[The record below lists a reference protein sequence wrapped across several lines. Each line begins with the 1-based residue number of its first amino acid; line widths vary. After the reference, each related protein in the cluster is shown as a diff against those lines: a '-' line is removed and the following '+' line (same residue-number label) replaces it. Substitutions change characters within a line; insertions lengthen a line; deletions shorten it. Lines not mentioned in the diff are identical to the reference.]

1 MTVVTWQT
9 GCSSC
14 HLRDFGLCQ
23 AVQGPHEIACLQSV
37 RQPARF
43 YPCGKTVFSQGSRDI
58 PLYNV
63 LSGWLFSYQLLP
75 DGRRQ
80 ILQFLLPGDVAGLDC
95 DEDLGVTH
103 GLETLSET
111 VLCAIPREGFRRL
124 SDCCPAVAEQSQRC
138 LARDMTLLFEHVAT
152 LGRRTA
158 RERIA
163 YLLLELTVRSGR
175 STRLTNGMSLR
186 MPLTQPI
193 LADALGLTAIHVNRV
208 LRELREEGI
217 MAFTHKC
224 LTILDTERLTRLAGS
239 PEGMM
244 NLWTGQ
250 SRAVGI
256 SRTPSQADVRL
267 RKP

>member
-1 MTVVTWQT
+1 MTVVTWQA

-23 AVQGPHEIACLQSV
+23 AVQGPQEIACLQTV

-43 YPCGKTVFSQGSRDI
+43 YPSGRTVFLQGSRGI

-80 ILQFLLPGDVAGLDC
+80 ILQFLLPGDMGGLEY
-95 DEDLGVTH
+95 EDSMGMTH
-103 GLETLSET
+103 GLETLSES
-111 VLCAIPREGFRRL
+111 VLCTIPRAGFRHL
-124 SDCCPAVAEQSQRC
+124 IDCCPAVAEHARKIM
-138 LARDMTLLFEHVAT
+138 ARDMILLFEHMAT

-158 RERIA
+158 RERVA
-163 YLLLELTVRSGR
+163 CLLLELVVRSGR
-175 STRLTNGMSLR
+175 STCLTNGMRLR

-208 LRELREEGI
+208 LRELREQRVMEL
-217 MAFTHKC
+217 AHKQ
-224 LTILDTERLTRLAGS
+224 LTILDTEKLTRLAGS
-239 PEGMM
+239 SEGLLD
-244 NLWTGQ
+244 LWSGQ
-250 SRAVGI
+250 THPRQL
-256 SRTPSQADVRL
+256 PRL
-267 RKP
+267 QEQVNAAARNS

>member
-14 HLRDFGLCQ
+14 HLRDFGVCQ
-23 AVQGPHEIACLQSV
+23 AVQSPQDIACLQSV

-43 YPCGKTVFSQGSRDI
+43 FPSGKTVFSQGSHNI
-58 PLYNV
+58 PVYNV

-80 ILQFLLPGDVAGLDC
+80 ILQFLLQGDVAGLDC
-95 DEDLGVTH
+95 DDRLGGTH
-103 GLETLSET
+103 GLETLSES
-111 VLCAIPREGFRRL
+111 VLCTIPREGFRRL
-124 SDCCPAVAEQSQRC
+124 SESCPAISEQAQSA
-138 LARDMTLLFEHVAT
+138 LSRDMTLLFEHMVT

-163 YLLLELTVRSGR
+163 YLMLELAVRSSR

-193 LADALGLTAIHVNRV
+193 MADALGLTAIHVNRI
-208 LRELREEGI
+208 LRELREQGVME
-217 MAFTHKC
+217 FTHKR
-224 LTILDTERLTRLAGS
+224 LTILDTGKLTRLAGS
-239 PEGMM
+239 PDGLME
-244 NLWTGQ
+244 LWTGMT
-250 SRAVGI
+250 RARGI
-256 SRTPSQADVRL
+256 PRMPSQAIASL
-267 RKP
+267 HKC